1 MTDTIEETY
10 SHGITELNLGNTKKA
25 LSLFTQVL
33 QQNPN
38 HIDSLIRR
46 GNILGKLGRYQD
58 AVSAYDSALRIEPE
72 NALAL
77 VNKGLA
83 LHYLEMYDDAIS
95 CYDAVLR
102 TRPSNP
108 IALYNKASSLV
119 RQCKIDA
126 GLKALQ
132 EAVAVDFSY
141 KYKARFDIDF
151 ESIKK
156 NNDFKRL
163 VL

>member
-1 MTDTIEETY
+1 MTGTIEETY
-10 SHGITELNLGNTKKA
+10 SRGITELNLGNTKKA
-25 LSLFTQVL
+25 LLLFTQVL
-33 QQNPN
+33 QEDPN
-38 HIDSLIRR
+38 HVNSLIRQ
-46 GNILGKLGRYQD
+46 GNIFGKLGRYQD
-58 AVSAYDSALRIEPE
+58 AVSSYDSVLSIEPD

-83 LHYLEMYDDAIS
+83 LHYLERYDDAIS
-95 CYDAVLR
+95 CYDAMLS
-102 TRPSNP
+102 TRHSNS
-108 IALYNKASSLV
+108 IALYNKASSLIKQDKV
-119 RQCKIDA
+119 SA
-126 GLKALQ
+126 GLQVLQ
-132 EAVAVDFSY
+132 RAIEVDFSC